1 MQADNNLINQI
12 QIADMKKILATSLLT
27 IICFSLAT
35 NLFAQGGKKRKGEPP
50 KSISATD
57 KAVVIDIFR
66 TLDQQYYY
74 LEFEKGTEVYGTKT
88 LVSADNL
95 ESIRKGL
102 IPSGSDHLIIGSYY
116 YQMGMVFIIGKTRS
130 GISLE
135 TALGNTNATRLQAII
150 NKYTGGQ

>member
-1 MQADNNLINQI
+1 MILFNL

-27 IICFSLAT
+27 IICFSLVV

-50 KSISATD
+50 KSISAAD
-57 KAVVIDIFR
+57 KTVIIDIFK

-95 ESIRKGL
+95 ELIRKEQVPL
-102 IPSGSDHLIIGSYY
+102 GSDHLIIGSYY
-116 YQMGMVFIIGKTRS
+116 YQAGFVFIIGKTRS

-135 TALGNTNATRLQAII
+135 TVLGKTNATRLEAII

>member
-1 MQADNNLINQI
+1 
-12 QIADMKKILATSLLT
+12 MKKQFILVGILT
-27 IICFSLAT
+27 IILFSLSASS
-35 NLFAQGGKKRKGEPP
+35 LAQGSKKRKGEPA
-50 KSISATD
+50 KSISAAD
-57 KAVVIDIFR
+57 KTVVIDIFR

-88 LVSADNL
+88 LVSTDNL

>member
-1 MQADNNLINQI
+1 
-12 QIADMKKILATSLLT
+12 MKKQFILFGFLT
-27 IICFSLAT
+27 IILFSLSASS
-35 NLFAQGGKKRKGEPP
+35 LAQGSKKRKGEPP

-57 KAVVIDIFR
+57 KAVVNDIFR

-95 ESIRKGL
+95 ESIRKGQ
-102 IPSGSDHLIIGSYY
+102 IPSGSDHLIIGSHY
-116 YQMGMVFIIGKTRS
+116 YQAGFVFIIGKTRS

-135 TALGNTNATRLQAII
+135 TVLGKTNATKLEAII

>member
-1 MQADNNLINQI
+1 MQRLF
-12 QIADMKKILATSLLT
+12 TTGFLT
-27 IICFSLAT
+27 IIFISISAILV
-35 NLFAQGGKKRKGEPP
+35 AQEGKKRKGEPP
-50 KSISATD
+50 KTISAAD

-116 YQMGMVFIIGKTRS
+116 HQMGTVFIIGKTRS

-135 TALGNTNATRLQAII
+135 AVLGKANATRLQAII

>member
-1 MQADNNLINQI
+1 
-12 QIADMKKILATSLLT
+12 MKKIRGTSLLT
-27 IICFSLAT
+27 IICISLT
-35 NLFAQGGKKRKGEPP
+35 INLFAQGGKKRKGEPP
-50 KSISATD
+50 KSISAAD

-66 TLDQQYYY
+66 SLDAQYYY
-74 LEFEKGTEVYGTKT
+74 LEFERGNEVYGTKT

-116 YQMGMVFIIGKTRS
+116 YQMGMVFIIGKTKS

-135 TALGNTNATRLQAII
+135 TILGKTNATRVQAIV

>member
-1 MQADNNLINQI
+1 MQ
-12 QIADMKKILATSLLT
+12 KILANSLLT
-27 IICFSLAT
+27 IICFLLTVS
-35 NLFAQGGKKRKGEPP
+35 LFAQGGKKRRGEPP
-50 KSISATD
+50 KTISAAD

-102 IPSGSDHLIIGSYY
+102 IPSGSDHLIIESYY
-116 YQMGMVFIIGKTRS
+116 NQIGMVFIIGKTKS

-135 TALGNTNATRLQAII
+135 TILGKTNAARLQAII
-150 NKYTGGQ
+150 NKYTGG